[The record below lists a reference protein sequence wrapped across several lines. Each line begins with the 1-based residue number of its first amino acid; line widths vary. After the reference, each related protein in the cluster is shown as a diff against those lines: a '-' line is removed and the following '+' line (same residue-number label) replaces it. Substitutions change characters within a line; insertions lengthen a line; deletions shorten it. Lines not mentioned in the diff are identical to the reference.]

1 MPPLPAFEAH
11 LKPALTVHSV
21 PPPPL
26 CHEPVAVGP
35 RAPLVTRVRAYI
47 DILLKLQILLIYL
60 LRTELSNILSRIF
73 SGASC
78 VCTFNLNHLSISDVE
93 GDVVGHAVQAE
104 TVGAELDSMEI
115 LLSIVVV
122 ADIAGF
128 TTIL

>member
-26 CHEPVAVGP
+26 CHEAVAVGP

-47 DILLKLQILLIYL
+47 YILLKLQILLIYL
-60 LRTELSNILSRIF
+60 LRTELSNILTCILSWASR
-73 SGASC
+73 
-78 VCTFNLNHLSISDVE
+78 VRTFNLNHLSINNVE

-104 TVGAELDSMEI
+104 TM
-115 LLSIVVV
+115 
-122 ADIAGF
+122 
-128 TTIL
+128 